1 MTEEKRLAANRL
13 NAEIKRLS
21 DHLRFIKNKTA
32 SQIHIDDCD
41 FHTVVGAL
49 DARLTKARE
58 EFESL

>member
-13 NAEIKRLS
+13 SAEIKRLS

-41 FHTVVGAL
+41 FHTVVNAL
-49 DARLTKARE
+49 EERRTKAKE
-58 EFESL
+58 EFDNL